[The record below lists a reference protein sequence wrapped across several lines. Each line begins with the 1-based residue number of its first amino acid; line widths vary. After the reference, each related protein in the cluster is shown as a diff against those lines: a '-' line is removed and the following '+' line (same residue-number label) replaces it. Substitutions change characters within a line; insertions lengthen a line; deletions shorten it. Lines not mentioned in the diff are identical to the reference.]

1 MANTAQ
7 ASAPEHTAT
16 GHNVPRGQHLPLTGI
31 TVISCE
37 QAVAAPFASRQLAD
51 LGARVIKIERPGV
64 GDFARGYDTTVN
76 GLSSHFVWINRNK
89 ESLALDLKTPEGRRI
104 LRDLVSTAD
113 VFIQNFAPGAAE
125 RLGLGADELRN
136 LNPRL
141 IHASISGYGTEGP
154 YKDAKA
160 YDALVQAEAGLVSV
174 TGTEEFPAKTGI
186 STADIAAGMYTYS
199 GILTALFKRERTGL
213 GATLSTSLFDSLV
226 EWMGYP
232 LYFTRYGGTRPTR
245 AGTSHA
251 AIAPYGAFTCGDG
264 TQIMLAIQNEREW
277 ERFATQVLD
286 RPAMVTDERFDRAA
300 HRYAHRHELQEIID
314 GAFASL
320 TGEAC
325 DALLEE
331 AGVAHS
337 RQRDMS
343 EIAAHPQL
351 TDRHRWHDVDTPVGT
366 ISMLAPPVEMSGVGC
381 RMDPIP
387 EVGQNSE
394 SILGELGMDAK
405 TIVELRNDG
414 VI

>member
-1 MANTAQ
+1 MSTTAQ
-7 ASAPEHTAT
+7 TS
-16 GHNVPRGQHLPLTGI
+16 VPGIVGQSLPLSGI

-51 LGARVIKIERPGV
+51 LGARVIKIERPGG

-89 ESLALDLKTPEGRRI
+89 ESLALDLKKSEGLKI
-104 LRDLVSTAD
+104 LHELISSAD

-125 RLGLGADELRN
+125 RLGLGAEELRAT
-136 LNPRL
+136 NPRL
-141 IHASISGYGTEGP
+141 VHASISGYGTDGP

-174 TGTEEFPAKTGI
+174 TGTEEYPAKTGI

-199 GILTALFKRERTGL
+199 GILTALFNRERTGE

-286 RPAMVTDERFDRAA
+286 RPDMVTDDRFDRAA
-300 HRYAHRHELQEIID
+300 HRFAHREELEEII
-314 GAFASL
+314 GVAFATL
-320 TGEAC
+320 TGEQC
-325 DALLEE
+325 DELLET
-331 AGVAHS
+331 ARVAHS

-343 EIAAHPQL
+343 EIADHPQL
-351 TDRHRWHDVDTPVGT
+351 TERGRWHHVDTPAGP

-387 EVGQNSE
+387 AVGQNSE
-394 SILGELGMDAK
+394 SILGELGMDAEK
-405 TIVELRNDG
+405 IGELQHEG

>member
-1 MANTAQ
+1 MATAAPTSVPSPAGQ
-7 ASAPEHTAT
+7 DDATAS
-16 GHNVPRGQHLPLTGI
+16 NLPLTGI

-89 ESLALDLKTPEGRRI
+89 ESLALDLKSTEGLTI
-104 LRDLVSTAD
+104 LRDLIASAD
-113 VFIQNFAPGAAE
+113 VFIQNFAPGAAD
-125 RLGLGADELRN
+125 RLGLGADELRSI
-136 LNPRL
+136 NPRL
-141 IHASISGYGTEGP
+141 IHASISGYGTDGP

-199 GILTALFKRERTGL
+199 GILTALYNRERTGV

-286 RPAMVTDERFDRAA
+286 RPGMVTDERFDRAA
-300 HRYAHRHELQEIID
+300 HRYAHRHELQEIIER
-314 GAFASL
+314 AFSSL
-320 TGEAC
+320 TIDDC
-325 DALLEE
+325 DALLEK
-331 AGVAHS
+331 AAVAHS

-343 EIAAHPQL
+343 EIADHPQL
-351 TDRHRWHDVDTPVGT
+351 TERHRWHDVETPAGP
-366 ISMLAPPVEMSGVGC
+366 ISMLAPPVDMSGVDP

-387 EVGQNSE
+387 AVGQNSE
-394 SILGELGMDAK
+394 SILGELGMDAEA
-405 TIVELRNDG
+405 IGELRHNG

>member
-1 MANTAQ
+1 MATAAPTSVPSPAGQ
-7 ASAPEHTAT
+7 DDATAS
-16 GHNVPRGQHLPLTGI
+16 NLPLSGI

-89 ESLALDLKTPEGRRI
+89 ESLALDLKSPDGLKI
-104 LRDLVSTAD
+104 LHDLIASAD

-125 RLGLGADELRN
+125 RLGLGADELRSI
-136 LNPRL
+136 NPRL
-141 IHASISGYGTEGP
+141 IHASISGYGTDGP

-199 GILTALFKRERTGL
+199 GILTALYNRERTGV
-213 GATLSTSLFDSLV
+213 GAALSTSLFDSLV

-286 RPAMVTDERFDRAA
+286 RPDMVTDERFDRAA
-300 HRYAHRHELQEIID
+300 HRYAHRHELQEVIER
-314 GAFASL
+314 AFSAL

-325 DALLEE
+325 DELLEA

-343 EIAAHPQL
+343 EIADHPQL
-351 TDRHRWHDVDTPVGT
+351 TERHRWHDVETPAGP
-366 ISMLAPPVEMSGVGC
+366 ISMLAPPVEMSGVGH

-387 EVGQNSE
+387 AVGQNSE
-394 SILGELGMDAK
+394 SILGELGMDAEM
-405 TIVELRNDG
+405 IGELRHNG

>member
-1 MANTAQ
+1 MVATAEQ
-7 ASAPEHTAT
+7 PAPSQTV
-16 GHNVPRGQHLPLTGI
+16 GRLPLSGI
-31 TVISCE
+31 TVVSCE

-89 ESLALDLKTPEGRRI
+89 ESLSLDLKHPEGKRI
-104 LRDLVSTAD
+104 LRELIASAD
-113 VFIQNFAPGAAE
+113 VFIQNFAPGAAD
-125 RLGLGADELRN
+125 RLGLGAAELRAAD
-136 LNPRL
+136 PRL
-141 IHASISGYGTEGP
+141 IHASISGYGTDGP

-174 TGTEEFPAKTGI
+174 TGTEDHPAKTGI

-199 GILTALFKRERTGL
+199 GILTALFDRERTGE
-213 GATLSTSLFDSLV
+213 GATLEVSLFDSLV

-286 RPAMVTDERFDRAA
+286 RPDMVTDERFDRAA
-300 HRYAHRHELQEIID
+300 HRFAHREELQTIID
-314 GAFASL
+314 DVFSSL
-320 TGEAC
+320 SGTDC
-325 DALLEE
+325 DELLES
-331 AGVAHS
+331 AKVAHS

-343 EIAAHPQL
+343 EIADHPQL
-351 TDRHRWHDVDTPVGT
+351 VERGRWQEVATPAGP
-366 ISMLAPPVEMSGVGC
+366 ISMLTPPVEMSGVKY

-387 EVGQNSE
+387 DVGQQTHD
-394 SILGELGMDAK
+394 ILGELGRD
-405 TIVELRNDG
+405 VEEISGLQHEG

>member
-1 MANTAQ
+1 MATAAPTSVPSPAGQ
-7 ASAPEHTAT
+7 DDATAS
-16 GHNVPRGQHLPLTGI
+16 NLPLTGI

-89 ESLALDLKTPEGRRI
+89 ESLALDLKSTEGLTI
-104 LRDLVSTAD
+104 LRDLIASAD
-113 VFIQNFAPGAAE
+113 VFIQNFAPGAAD
-125 RLGLGADELRN
+125 RLGLGADELRSI
-136 LNPRL
+136 NPRL
-141 IHASISGYGTEGP
+141 IHASISGYGTDGP

-199 GILTALFKRERTGL
+199 GILTALYNRERTGV

-286 RPAMVTDERFDRAA
+286 RPDMVTDERFDRAA
-300 HRYAHRHELQEIID
+300 HRYAHRHELQEIIER
-314 GAFASL
+314 AFSSL
-320 TGEAC
+320 TIDDC
-325 DALLEE
+325 DALLEK
-331 AGVAHS
+331 AAVAHS

-343 EIAAHPQL
+343 EIADHPQL
-351 TDRHRWHDVDTPVGT
+351 TERHRWHDVETPAGP
-366 ISMLAPPVEMSGVGC
+366 ISMLAPPVDMSGVDP

-387 EVGQNSE
+387 AVGQNSE
-394 SILGELGMDAK
+394 SILGELGMDAEA
-405 TIVELRNDG
+405 IGELRHNG

>member
-1 MANTAQ
+1 MATAAPTSVPSPAGQ
-7 ASAPEHTAT
+7 DDATAS
-16 GHNVPRGQHLPLTGI
+16 NLPLTGI

-89 ESLALDLKTPEGRRI
+89 ESLALDLKSTEGLTI
-104 LRDLVSTAD
+104 LRDLIASAD
-113 VFIQNFAPGAAE
+113 VFIQNFAPGAAD
-125 RLGLGADELRN
+125 RLGLGADELRSI
-136 LNPRL
+136 NPRL
-141 IHASISGYGTEGP
+141 IHASISGYGTDGP

-199 GILTALFKRERTGL
+199 GILTALYNRERTGV

-286 RPAMVTDERFDRAA
+286 RPDMVTDERFDRAA
-300 HRYAHRHELQEIID
+300 HRYARRHELQEIIER
-314 GAFASL
+314 AFSSL
-320 TGEAC
+320 TIDDC
-325 DALLEE
+325 DALLEK
-331 AGVAHS
+331 AAVAHS

-343 EIAAHPQL
+343 EIADHPQL
-351 TDRHRWHDVDTPVGT
+351 TERHRWHDVETPAGP
-366 ISMLAPPVEMSGVGC
+366 ISMLAPPVDMSGVDP

-387 EVGQNSE
+387 AVGQNSE
-394 SILGELGMDAK
+394 SILGELGMDAEA
-405 TIVELRNDG
+405 IGELRHNG